1 MDLCK
6 SKQIQN
12 CCHPNALMTLKE
24 FLEDYA
30 SEETK
35 KIGFELIDKELEK
48 VSNPKAKELAKQ
60 EAQIEDE
67 TEGSTVSVVLV
78 TIVIIM
84 IWLVILVL
92 FVKTDVG
99 GLGSNVVA
107 PILKDVPVVNRILPN
122 SVITETTDNEE
133 YMGYKSL
140 KEAVDQ
146 IKKLEL
152 QLEQAN
158 TGNTASLEEVA
169 ALKAEIER
177 LKTFENNQVEFQRI
191 KTEFYEEVVYAEK
204 GPGADEYRKYYEA
217 MDPTTA
223 EYLYKQVAL
232 QLEESKEIK
241 EYAQTYS
248 EMDAGDA
255 AKIFEAMTEDL
266 KLVARI
272 LSVMNAEARGDIL
285 AEMDPTIAAKLTK
298 IMDPES

>member
-1 MDLCK
+1 MAEMVTEQAAERNRIREEKKRL
-6 SKQIQN
+6 KQEQRTAN
-12 CCHPNALMTLKE
+12 KE
-24 FLEDYA
+24 A
-30 SEETK
+30 K
-35 KIGFELIDKELEK
+35 RR
-48 VSNPKAKELAKQ
+48 AKELAKQ

-223 EYLYKQVAL
+223 EYLYKEVVKEEQVS
-232 QLEESKEIK
+232 EEIK
-241 EYAQTYS
+241 DYAQAYS
-248 EMDAGDA
+248 EMKPKEAAAIFEEMTDNLALA
-255 AKIFEAMTEDL
+255 AKIL
-266 KLVARI
+266 KVMEPDDRGKI
-272 LSVMNAEARGDIL
+272 LGVMDAEV
-285 AEMDPTIAAKLTK
+285 AAKLTK
-298 IMDPES
+298 IMNPES